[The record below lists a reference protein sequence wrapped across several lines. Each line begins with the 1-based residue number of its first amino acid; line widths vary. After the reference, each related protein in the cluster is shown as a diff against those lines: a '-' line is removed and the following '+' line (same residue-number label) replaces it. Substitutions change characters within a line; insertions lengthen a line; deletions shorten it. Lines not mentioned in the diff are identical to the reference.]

1 MQRDHFPSTQVAS
14 MQALLTGGQEG
25 RARLCSEVMQRY
37 RAPLLAYVRGSSLRR
52 SGDPEEL
59 VHAFFASRLS
69 RADFFEQWLESGF
82 PFRRWLMNG
91 IHFCAHERRR
101 AEGRAVG
108 GEPAGDPAG
117 ERVHEDAGERAFER
131 ALAVRVIESCVHSV
145 HQSLAARG
153 LERHFTAFWKRYV
166 DGRSYA
172 AIASETGL
180 SIRELNSA
188 VRGVT
193 AELRAAVRAELVREG
208 VEAEMLEIELSR
220 MEEVLRP

>member
-1 MQRDHFPSTQVAS
+1 M
-14 MQALLTGGQEG
+14 
-25 RARLCSEVMQRY
+25 
-37 RAPLLAYVRGSSLRR
+37 
-52 SGDPEEL
+52 
-59 VHAFFASRLS
+59 
-69 RADFFEQWLESGF
+69 
-82 PFRRWLMNG
+82 
-91 IHFCAHERRR
+91 
-101 AEGRAVG
+101 
-108 GEPAGDPAG
+108 
-117 ERVHEDAGERAFER
+117 HEDAGERAFER

-145 HQSLAARG
+145 HESLAARG